1 MRPWR
6 FATDN
11 RMVANTSTPLND
23 ASMRPWRFATDNTAT
38 VEAKR
43 WGLSGF
49 NEAVAFC
56 HG

>member
-11 RMVANTSTPLND
+11 RRYLVMFLHDIN
-23 ASMRPWRFATDNTAT
+23 R
-38 VEAKR
+38 
-43 WGLSGF
+43 F

>member
-11 RMVANTSTPLND
+11 VLFVAP
-23 ASMRPWRFATDNTAT
+23 RR
-38 VEAKR
+38 
-43 WGLSGF
+43 GLVFRF